1 MLKRIL
7 YAIIESRQGIRTGV
21 DELSA
26 NGDSMTITARLAFPE
41 LIAKSIRE
49 RDSLVC
55 VGLDPDLERMPASMV
70 SGRSAGEAIVAF
82 NRQIIE
88 ATAEYA
94 AIYKPNLA
102 FYVQYGVEGF
112 QALLETRAL
121 IPDDTPVIL
130 DCKIGDISTTM
141 EPFARAYLDEAG
153 FDAITVNPY
162 LGSESLAP
170 LFARAGKG
178 LFLLCKNS
186 NPGSGEIQNLE
197 LANGR
202 PLFAEIAANVVQW
215 NERASATL
223 GLVAG
228 ATYPAELLTIREV
241 APDLLILVP
250 GIGSQAGDLA
260 AALDAGLDASGGGL
274 VINSSRSIT
283 YASRTSDFATA
294 AGAAAKS
301 LRDQINAVR
310 G

>member
-1 MLKRIL
+1 M
-7 YAIIESRQGIRTGV
+7 IESKPGCARRES
-21 DELSA
+21 ELNA
-26 NGDSMTITARLAFPE
+26 NDASMTITAPRPFLDKVFSTME
-41 LIAKSIRE
+41 S

-55 VGLDPDLERMPASMV
+55 VGLDPDLSRMPESVKA
-70 SGRSAGEAIVAF
+70 GRSAGEAILEF
-82 NRQIIE
+82 NRKIVE
-88 ATAEYA
+88 ATIEFA

-112 QALLETRAL
+112 EALLETRAL
-121 IPDDTPVIL
+121 IGEDTPVLL

-141 EPFARAYLDEAG
+141 EPFARAYLDNAG

-202 PLFAEIAANVVQW
+202 PLFAEIAEKVVAW
-215 NERASATL
+215 NESADASL

-241 APDLLILVP
+241 APELLILVP

-260 AALDAGLDASGGGL
+260 AAVDAGMDASGGGL
-274 VINSSRSIT
+274 LINSSRSVT
-283 YASRTSDFATA
+283 YASTEDDFAP
-294 AGAAAKS
+294 AAAKAART
-301 LRDQINAVR
+301 LRDQINAIR

>member
-1 MLKRIL
+1 MLKCIL
-7 YAIIESRQGIRTGV
+7 YAKIESDRANMPEGTG
-21 DELSA
+21 LTA
-26 NGDSMTITARLAFPE
+26 NDASMTITTPLPFSDKVSASSQA
-41 LIAKSIRE
+41 

-55 VGLDPDLERMPASMV
+55 VGLDPDLSRFPSSITA
-70 SGRSAGEAIVAF
+70 GRSAGQAIVEF
-82 NRQIIE
+82 NKRIID
-88 ATAEYA
+88 ATADFA

-102 FYVQYGVEGF
+102 FYIQYGVEGF
-112 QALLETRAL
+112 EALLATRAL
-121 IPDDTPVIL
+121 IPNDTPALL

-141 EPFARAYLDEAG
+141 EPFGRAYLDNAD

-170 LFARAGKG
+170 LFAREGKG

-202 PLFAEIAANVVQW
+202 PLFAEIAAKIVQW
-215 NERASATL
+215 NESAAATL

-228 ATYPAELLTIREV
+228 ATFPAELLTIREV

-250 GIGSQAGDLA
+250 GVGTQSGDLA
-260 AALDAGLDASGGGL
+260 AAVDAGLDGNGGGL
-274 VINSSRSIT
+274 LINSSRSVT
-283 YASRTSDFATA
+283 YASSDDKFAFA
-294 AGAAAKS
+294 AANAAKS
-301 LRDQINAVR
+301 LRDQINAIR

>member
-1 MLKRIL
+1 M
-7 YAIIESRQGIRTGV
+7 IESKPGSLRGGR
-21 DELSA
+21 ELNA
-26 NGDSMTITARLAFPE
+26 NHGSMTITTSRPFLEKVASTTE
-41 LIAKSIRE
+41 S

-55 VGLDPDLERMPASMV
+55 IGLDPDLSRMPEPITT
-70 SGRSAGEAIVAF
+70 GRSAGEAIVEF
-82 NRQIIE
+82 NKQVIE
-88 ATAEYA
+88 STIEFA

-112 QALLETRAL
+112 EALLESRAL
-121 IPDDTPVIL
+121 IGDGAPVIL

-141 EPFARAYLDEAG
+141 EPFARAYLDNAD
-153 FDAITVNPY
+153 FDAVTVNPY

-202 PLFAEIAANVVQW
+202 PLFAEIAEKVVAW
-215 NERASATL
+215 NESADATL

-228 ATYPAELLTIREV
+228 ATYPAELMTIREV
-241 APDLLILVP
+241 APELLILVP

-260 AALDAGLDASGGGL
+260 AAIDAGIDASGGGL
-274 VINSSRSIT
+274 LINSSRSVM
-283 YASRTSDFATA
+283 YASSGDDFAR
-294 AGAAAKS
+294 AAAKAART
-301 LRDQINAVR
+301 LRDRINAIR

>member
-1 MLKRIL
+1 M
-7 YAIIESRQGIRTGV
+7 
-21 DELSA
+21 SA
-26 NGDSMTITARLAFPE
+26 NDDSMTITTSRPFSDS
-41 LIAKSIRE
+41 IAQSIRE

-55 VGLDPDLERMPASMV
+55 VGLDPDLERMPASIV
-70 SGRSAGEAIVAF
+70 SGRGAREAIVAF
-82 NRQIIE
+82 NQQIIE
-88 ATAEYA
+88 ATADYA

-121 IPDDTPVIL
+121 IPDGTPVIL

-141 EPFARAYLDEAG
+141 EPFARAYLDDAD

-197 LANGR
+197 LTNGR
-202 PLFAEIAANVVQW
+202 PLFAEIAAKVVEW
-215 NERASATL
+215 NDMADASL

-228 ATYPAELLTIREV
+228 ATYPAELQTIREI

-250 GIGSQAGDLA
+250 GIGSQSGDLA
-260 AALDAGLDASGGGL
+260 ASLDAGLDANGAGL

-283 YASRTSDFATA
+283 YASRDKDFAIA
-294 AGAAAKS
+294 AGNAARH
-301 LRDQINAVR
+301 LRDQINAIR

>member
-1 MLKRIL
+1 LN
-7 YAIIESRQGIRTGV
+7 
-21 DELSA
+21 A
-26 NGDSMTITARLAFPE
+26 NQNNMTITTPRPFSE
-41 LIAKSIRE
+41 LVSQSSRD

-55 VGLDPDLERMPASMV
+55 VGLDPDLSRMPDSIV

-82 NRQIIE
+82 NKQVID
-88 ATAEYA
+88 ATAEFA

-102 FYVQYGVEGF
+102 FYVQYGVAGF
-112 QALLETRAL
+112 EALLRTRAL
-121 IPDDTPVIL
+121 IPDGTPVIL

-141 EPFARAYLDEAG
+141 EPFARAYLDDAG

-170 LFARAGKG
+170 LFSRAGKG

-197 LANGR
+197 LATGR
-202 PLFAEIAANVVQW
+202 PLFAEIAAKVVEW
-215 NERASATL
+215 NQTAEATL

-241 APDLLILVP
+241 APRLLILVP

-260 AALDAGLDASGGGL
+260 TALDAGLDSNGGGL
-274 VINSSRSIT
+274 LINSSRSIT
-283 YASRTSDFATA
+283 YASTGADFATA
-294 AGAAAKS
+294 AGTAAKS

>member
-1 MLKRIL
+1 
-7 YAIIESRQGIRTGV
+7 V

-26 NGDSMTITARLAFPE
+26 NGDSMTITAPLPFPE
-41 LIAKSIRE
+41 LIDRSTRE
-49 RDSLVC
+49 HDSLVC
-55 VGLDPDLERMPASMV
+55 VGLDPDLGRMPTAV
-70 SGRSAGEAIVAF
+70 VAGRSAGEAIVAF
-82 NRQIIE
+82 NKEIIA
-88 ATAEYA
+88 ATAEFA

-121 IPDDTPVIL
+121 IPAGTPVLL

-141 EPFARAYLDEAG
+141 EPFARGYLDEAG

-170 LFARAGKG
+170 LFERDGKG
-178 LFLLCKNS
+178 LFILCKNS

-197 LANGR
+197 LTNGR
-202 PLFAEIAANVVQW
+202 PLFAEIAAKVVDW
-215 NERASATL
+215 DETAKASL

-228 ATYPAELLTIREV
+228 ATYPAELQTIREV
-241 APDLLILVP
+241 APNLMILVP

-260 AALDAGLDASGGGL
+260 AALDAGLDASGAGL
-274 VINSSRSIT
+274 VVNSSRSIT
-283 YASRTSDFATA
+283 YASKGDDFASA
-294 AGAAAKS
+294 AGRAAKS
-301 LRDQINAVR
+301 LRDKINAIR

>member
-1 MLKRIL
+1 M
-7 YAIIESRQGIRTGV
+7 IESKLGCAGGES
-21 DELSA
+21 ELNA
-26 NGDSMTITARLAFPE
+26 NDAGMTITASRPFLDKVSSSTE
-41 LIAKSIRE
+41 S

-55 VGLDPDLERMPASMV
+55 VGLDPDLSQMPESVTA
-70 SGRSAGEAIVAF
+70 GRSAGEAIVEF
-82 NRQIIE
+82 NKQIIE
-88 ATAEYA
+88 STIELA

-112 QALLETRAL
+112 EALLETRAL
-121 IPDDTPVIL
+121 IGDSAPVIL

-141 EPFARAYLDEAG
+141 EPFPRAYLDSAD

-202 PLFAEIAANVVQW
+202 PLFAEIAEKVVAW
-215 NERASATL
+215 NEHADASL

-241 APDLLILVP
+241 APELLILVP

-260 AALDAGLDASGGGL
+260 AAVDAGMNANGGGL
-274 VINSSRSIT
+274 LINSSRSVT
-283 YASRTSDFATA
+283 YASNGDDFAR
-294 AGAAAKS
+294 AAAKAART
-301 LRDQINAVR
+301 LRDRINAIR

>member
-1 MLKRIL
+1 M
-7 YAIIESRQGIRTGV
+7 IESKSGCAGSGN
-21 DELSA
+21 ELNA
-26 NGDSMTITARLAFPE
+26 NDAGMTITGSRPFIDKVADTTE
-41 LIAKSIRE
+41 S

-55 VGLDPDLERMPASMV
+55 VGLDPDISRFPESVTR
-70 SGRSAGEAIVAF
+70 GRSTGEAIVEF
-82 NRQIIE
+82 NKQVIE
-88 ATAEYA
+88 STVELA

-112 QALLETRAL
+112 EALLETRAL
-121 IPDDTPVIL
+121 IPAETPVIL

-141 EPFARAYLDEAG
+141 EPFARAYLDDAD

-170 LFARAGKG
+170 LFSRAGKG

-197 LANGR
+197 LSSGR
-202 PLFAEIAANVVQW
+202 PLFAEIAAKVVEW
-215 NERASATL
+215 NENADASL

-260 AALDAGLDASGGGL
+260 AAVDAGMDGHGGGL
-274 VINSSRSIT
+274 LINSSRSVT
-283 YASRTSDFATA
+283 YASSDDDFAR
-294 AGAAAKS
+294 AAAKAARA
-301 LRDQINAVR
+301 LRDQINAIR

>member
-1 MLKRIL
+1 M
-7 YAIIESRQGIRTGV
+7 
-21 DELSA
+21 SA
-26 NGDSMTITARLAFPE
+26 NDTSMTITTSRPFPE
-41 LIAKSIRE
+41 RIAKSVAK

-55 VGLDPDLERMPASMV
+55 VGLDPDLANMPEALV
-70 SGRSAGEAIVAF
+70 AGRTAGEAIVAF

-88 ATAEYA
+88 ATAEFA

-112 QALLETRAL
+112 AALMETRAM
-121 IPDDTPVIL
+121 IPEGTPVLL

-141 EPFARAYLDEAG
+141 EPFARAYLDNAD

-170 LFARAGKG
+170 LFAREGKG
-178 LFLLCKNS
+178 LFILCKNS

-197 LANGR
+197 LTNGR
-202 PLFAEIAANVVQW
+202 PLFAEIAAKVVEW
-215 NERASATL
+215 NASASASL

-250 GIGSQAGDLA
+250 GIGSQSGDLGA
-260 AALDAGLDASGGGL
+260 AIDAGLDQHGSGL
-274 VINSSRSIT
+274 LINSSRSIT
-283 YASRTSDFATA
+283 YASRGADFATA
-294 AGAAAKS
+294 AGKAARS
-301 LRDQINAVR
+301 LRDQINAIR

>member
-1 MLKRIL
+1 M
-7 YAIIESRQGIRTGV
+7 
-21 DELSA
+21 SA
-26 NGDSMTITARLAFPE
+26 NGGSLTITAPLPFPE
-41 LIAKSIRE
+41 LIARSVRE

-55 VGLDPDLERMPASMV
+55 VGLDPDLDRMPAAVV
-70 SGRSAGEAIVAF
+70 SGHSAGDAIVAF
-82 NRQIIE
+82 NRKIIE
-88 ATAEYA
+88 ATADYA

-102 FYVQYGVEGF
+102 FYVQYGVAGF
-112 QALLETRAL
+112 EALLETRAL
-121 IPDDTPVIL
+121 IPDGTPVLL

-141 EPFARAYLDEAG
+141 EPFGRAYLDEGG

-170 LFARAGKG
+170 LFGRAGKG

-197 LANGR
+197 LTNGR
-202 PLFAEIAANVVQW
+202 PLFAEIAAKVVDW
-215 NERASATL
+215 NESAEASL

-228 ATYPAELLTIREV
+228 ATYPAELQTIREV

-260 AALDAGLDASGGGL
+260 AALDAGLDSDGAGL
-274 VINSSRSIT
+274 LINSSRSIT
-283 YASRTSDFATA
+283 YASREDEFASA
-294 AGAAAKS
+294 AGKAART
-301 LRDQINAVR
+301 LRDQINAIR